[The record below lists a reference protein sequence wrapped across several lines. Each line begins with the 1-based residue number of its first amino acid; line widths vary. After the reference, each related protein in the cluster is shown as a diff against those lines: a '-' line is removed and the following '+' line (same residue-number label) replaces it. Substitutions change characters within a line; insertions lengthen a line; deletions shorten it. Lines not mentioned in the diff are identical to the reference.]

1 MLIQNIQLSATNSEL
16 TSVLTNVQ
24 RVFAEVTRYPLEIL
38 EAQASLEEDL
48 GIDSVK
54 LGEVFSV
61 LREHYKLLPLTQL
74 NIPQQQLRT
83 ISDVAIAISQFVVP
97 AAIEPSLIPNHQ
109 LEPISSPVTSDFI
122 SVLTNVQRVFAE
134 VTRYP
139 LEILEAQA
147 SLEEDLGIDSVK
159 LGEVFSVLREHY
171 KLLPLTQLNIPQQQL
186 RTISDVAIAISQF
199 VVPAAIEPSLIPNH
213 QLEPISSPVTS
224 DFISVLTNVQRV
236 FAEVTRYPL
245 EILEAQASLEE
256 DLGIDSVKLGEV
268 FSVLREHY
276 KLLPLTQ
283 LNIPQQ
289 QLRTI
294 SDVAVAIRKFVV
306 NNDFPVKV
314 ELSLPEVNGIGK
326 TAQSSL
332 SVANEQV
339 KSLTSSLYQESN
351 KPLAHKIALITG
363 SGRGLGKVIAHHLAE
378 LGATVIVNSFH
389 STARGEET
397 AAEIIANGGKAI
409 HIWGSV
415 ANETQLHQLFD
426 KIEAEFGRLDFFIS
440 NASNGMLAPLEE
452 IKVEHLDKAFHTNV
466 IGLHQGAL
474 RAAKLM
480 KKQGGGKI
488 ITLSTNAAHRYIP
501 YFGCMATVKAAVE
514 ALTRY
519 LAMEFEPYNIQV
531 NCISSGPV
539 YGELINKWPD
549 SEKLIPYWESISLG
563 NKLCTPEDV
572 ADMVSYLLR
581 EEVKRING
589 SILLIDA
596 GQSIHM

>member
-1 MLIQNIQLSATNSEL
+1 MLIQNLQSSPTNSDL

-61 LREHYKLLPLTQL
+61 LREHYKLPSLTQL
-74 NIPQQQLRT
+74 NISQQQLLT
-83 ISDVAIAISQFVVP
+83 ISDVAVAISQFVVP
-97 AAIEPSLIPNHQ
+97 ALSESASTPNHL
-109 LEPISSPVTSDFI
+109 LEPISSPTTSDLT

-171 KLLPLTQLNIPQQQL
+171 KLPSLTQLNISQQQL
-186 RTISDVAIAISQF
+186 LTISDVAVAISQF
-199 VVPAAIEPSLIPNH
+199 VVPASPS
-213 QLEPISSPVTS
+213 S
-224 DFISVLTNVQRV
+224 
-236 FAEVTRYPL
+236 
-245 EILEAQASLEE
+245 
-256 DLGIDSVKLGEV
+256 
-268 FSVLREHY
+268 
-276 KLLPLTQ
+276 
-283 LNIPQQ
+283 
-289 QLRTI
+289 
-294 SDVAVAIRKFVV
+294 
-306 NNDFPVKV
+306 NDFPVKV
-314 ELSLPEVNGIGK
+314 ELSLPQLNGNGK
-326 TAQSSL
+326 TAQSPL
-332 SVANEQV
+332 SVVNEQV
-339 KSLTSSLYQESN
+339 KSLTSSPYHENN

-389 STARGEET
+389 STAMGEET

-426 KIEAEFGRLDFFIS
+426 KIEAEFGKLDFFIS

-452 IKVEHLDKAFHTNV
+452 IKVEHLEKAFHTNV

-501 YFGCMATVKAAVE
+501 YFGCMATIKAAVE

-539 YGELINKWPD
+539 YGELINKWPE

-563 NKLCTPEDV
+563 NKLCMPEDV

>member
-1 MLIQNIQLSATNSEL
+1 VLLQNIPSSATTSEL

-61 LREHYKLLPLTQL
+61 LREHYKLPPLTQL

-83 ISDVAIAISQFVVP
+83 ISDVAVAISQFVVP
-97 AAIEPSLIPNHQ
+97 EKIEPLSIPNHQ
-109 LEPISSPVTSDFI
+109 LEPIPSPVTSDFT
-122 SVLTNVQRVFAE
+122 SVLANVQRVFAE

-171 KLLPLTQLNIPQQQL
+171 KLPPLTQLNILQQQL
-186 RTISDVAIAISQF
+186 RTISDVTVAISQF
-199 VVPAAIEPSLIPNH
+199 IVS
-213 QLEPISSPVTS
+213 
-224 DFISVLTNVQRV
+224 
-236 FAEVTRYPL
+236 
-245 EILEAQASLEE
+245 
-256 DLGIDSVKLGEV
+256 
-268 FSVLREHY
+268 
-276 KLLPLTQ
+276 
-283 LNIPQQ
+283 
-289 QLRTI
+289 
-294 SDVAVAIRKFVV
+294 
-306 NNDFPVKV
+306 NDFPVKV
-314 ELSLPEVNGIGK
+314 ELSLPEVNGNRK
-326 TAQSSL
+326 TVQLPL
-332 SVANEQV
+332 SDGNEQV

-363 SGRGLGKVIAHHLAE
+363 SGRGLGKVIAQHLAE

-389 STARGEET
+389 STASGEET

-519 LAMEFEPYNIQV
+519 LAMEFEPYKIQV

-563 NKLCTPEDV
+563 NKLCMPEDV